1 LRRGP
6 HEHHPAQDQVRCVR
20 LRGDPL
26 LLRRRLRRRQE
37 EGTAE
42 NEGHG
47 GPTHITPH
55 ALQQRLDAYGATLP
69 RATSTIVDEKDP
81 TGFFTYPQT
90 GETLIDELLE
100 AHLVERDVK
109 RAMAKR
115 ILFTVAGEKGIFQ
128 SNAAKTAAQ
137 FQRWLADP
145 ALAAKLKAEKV
156 LNLLPLAE
164 AVALYKA
171 SAR

>member
-1 LRRGP
+1 MNITLRNIKYAAFASEETHCFSATVYIDGKK
-6 HEHHPAQDQVRCVR
+6 
-20 LRGDPL
+20 
-26 LLRRRLRRRQE
+26 
-37 EGTAE
+37 EGTAR

-47 GPTHITPH
+47 GPTFIEPR
-55 ALQQRLDAYGATLP
+55 ALQEKLDAYGATLP

-90 GETLIDELLE
+90 GETLIDELVE
-100 AHLVERDVK
+100 AHLMERDVK

-128 SNAAKTAAQ
+128 SNAAKTADQ
-137 FQRWLADP
+137 LQRWLADP
-145 ALAAKLKAEKV
+145 GLAARLKADKV
-156 LNLLPLAE
+156 LNLLPLPE